1 MVEEN
6 SMKVI
11 LQREVPKL
19 GKLGE
24 IVNVADGYARNYLF
38 PRQLAVTAKGGAL
51 KEHEARAARE
61 KERGTKN
68 LESAQAGASKLEGLT
83 LTLIAKVGSGTKLYG
98 SITSQDVADEIAKKS
113 GVTIDKRRVGLVDP
127 IKTLGTY
134 TIPVRLHSD
143 VAVPIIVE
151 VMTEDQIERRKVEM
165 AAAEAAAAAAPPPP
179 EVETP
184 EEPALQAEA
193 APAAEAMAEPAAEE
207 LAAAEASPVDES
219 AVEEGVHAESAPE
232 SSADTVSDAVEESA
246 GEEAAPAEESNE

>member
-1 MVEEN
+1 
-6 SMKVI
+6 MKVI

-38 PRQLAVTAKGGAL
+38 PRQLAVSAKGGAL

-68 LESAQAGASKLEGLT
+68 LENAQSGASKLEGLT
-83 LTLIAKVGSGTKLYG
+83 LTLVAKVGSGTKLYG

-113 GVTIDKRRVGLVDP
+113 GVTIDKRRVGLIDP

-143 VAVPIIVE
+143 VAVPIVVE
-151 VMTEDQIERRKVEM
+151 VMTEEQIERRKVEL
-165 AAAEAAAAAAPPPP
+165 AAAEAAAAAAPPP
-179 EVETP
+179 V
-184 EEPALQAEA
+184 AEA
-193 APAAEAMAEPAAEE
+193 PAEPAAEAQAE
-207 LAAAEASPVDES
+207 PAVEAVAEPAAEAPSEQV
-219 AVEEGVHAESAPE
+219 AVAPAEAGPIDITAATEGVHAESVPE
-232 SSADTVSDAVEESA
+232 SSADAVSVVVEESG
-246 GEEAAPAEESNE
+246 GEEAEAGGEAKQ